1 MVESWRG
8 RDCGHRI
15 YSKYC
20 FSNQYDVFTDWN
32 SVDGGFSYLFLNDY
46 MEEFKYPDWPKYGDN
61 IQYRR
66 KGG

>member
-1 MVESWRG
+1 
-8 RDCGHRI
+8 I

-61 IQYRR
+61 TQYRR
-66 KGG
+66 KEE